1 MKDVLKR
8 RVSLRASRLPAANSG
23 VGINMRR
30 LCGVVGLVA
39 LTLQAGCTSAPV
51 AQDPIP
57 DHDSF
62 KLESVGLKETRVI
75 NVWLPPEY
83 EQSDVSYPVVYMPDG
98 GVGEDFPHIANTLAK
113 LVADKTIPPCL
124 LVGIENTERRR
135 DLTGPSDVKAD
146 AEIAPLGDGAR
157 MFRQFISDELIPEI
171 ARRYRTNET
180 TAIVGESAA
189 GLFVVETLMLQPGLF
204 DAYIAMDPAIYWND
218 SFLVRTAKDQ
228 MKTFPEQPIRL
239 WFATSSEPD
248 IAPDVHDFVKQLEVA
263 APSSLTWKFVDA
275 DQEQHNTIFRAT
287 KDDAFRWA
295 LGSNW
300 FPVAE

>member
-1 MKDVLKR
+1 MNDVLKQM
-8 RVSLRASRLPAANSG
+8 VSLGAGRLPPAATNG
-23 VGINMRR
+23 GPIRFR
-30 LCGVVGLVA
+30 LCWVVGLVA
-39 LTLQAGCTSAPV
+39 LTLPVGCTRAPV
-51 AQDPIP
+51 AQDPVP

-62 KLESVGLKETRVI
+62 NLESAGLKETRVI
-75 NVWLPPEY
+75 NVWLPPDY
-83 EQSDVSYPVVYMPDG
+83 EESDVSYPVVYMPDG

-135 DLTGPSDVKAD
+135 DLTGPSEVKAD
-146 AEIAPLGDGAR
+146 AEIAPLGDGASL
-157 MFRQFISDELIPEI
+157 FRQFISDELEI
-171 ARRYRTNET
+171 GRRYRTNET

-218 SFLVRTAKDQ
+218 SFLVRTAKNH
-228 MKTFPEQPIRL
+228 MEVFPEQPVRF

-248 IAPDVHDFVKQLEVA
+248 IAPDVLDLVKQLEAA
-263 APSSLTWKFVDA
+263 APSSLTWQFVDA
-275 DQEQHNTIFRAT
+275 DQEQHNTVFRAT
-287 KDDAFRWA
+287 KEDAFRWA

-300 FPVAE
+300 YPVVE